1 MVEMILSVAASSNSG
16 EPSSLTPSKSAEPSS
31 LVHAS
36 SERSCSRQL
45 GQALQYNLPLYVA
58 FFLSV
63 MAMTFSIRAYNS
75 TNFVVLERPI
85 VVSPY
90 LKSIRQIGL
99 ISWELC
105 ALEQEALD
113 KIIEQ
118 VGDGYDGEDIA
129 PVMTELYSAV
139 IPTTDL
145 QSNTTNY
152 VQTTYHF
159 TPHAVETS
167 ASWFEAP
174 VHDDILVD
182 ADYPYND
189 DDAFLASFPEEYWS
203 CHTLRFNSNSIVND
217 RLWILARFF
226 FTLGTVTGFAAM
238 ILLTFLLVLR
248 AKDVDARRLHID
260 ESFDRKSRQIEL
272 ATPSSEERKE
282 QSITSIETEI
292 KMLDTNTS
300 GCRQISI
307 CYLVAYLMQTLTLL
321 FLNGKVCVSQK
332 CSLSNG
338 ARSLIISCIL
348 WVFCALLLILML
360 RKGRKNQR
368 RLRQMRRKIARIK
381 EQHKEE
387 GSAASE
393 LRKNADNDVLDTT
406 IDTSDDS
413 DTSDI
418 VQKEDV

>member
-75 TNFVVLERPI
+75 TNFVVLECPI
-85 VVSPY
+85 RVPY

-118 VGDGYDGEDIA
+118 VGDGYAGEDIA
-129 PVMTELYSAV
+129 PVMIELYSAV

-152 VQTTYHF
+152 VRTTYHF

-203 CHTLRFNSNSIVND
+203 CHTLRFNSRSIVND

-248 AKDVDARRLHID
+248 AKDVDSRRLHI
-260 ESFDRKSRQIEL
+260 EEPKSRQIEL
-272 ATPSSEERKE
+272 ATPSLEERKE
-282 QSITSIETEI
+282 QSITSIETEMQ
-292 KMLDTNTS
+292 MLDTNTS

-307 CYLVAYLMQTLTLL
+307 CFLIAYLMQSLTLL
-321 FLNGKVCVSQK
+321 FLNGEVCVSQK

-348 WVFCALLLILML
+348 WVFCALLLIFML
-360 RKGRKNQR
+360 RKGRKNQMR
-368 RLRQMRRKIARIK
+368 MRQMRRKIARIK

-387 GSAASE
+387 DSAASE
-393 LRKNADNDVLDTT
+393 LRKNTDNDVLDTT
-406 IDTSDDS
+406 FDTSDDS